1 MNFFNRLQ
9 GVFFSPQLTLKSVSD
24 RPVWVDAF
32 IVLLILVAIFSYI
45 VVPYAQKDQVQAMK
59 NNVQLQER
67 MGREAYERYL
77 ERMENPSP
85 AMKIGARFIFPILA
99 NLVGIFFPGLIILLI
114 GRMFSSEGNYKQVL
128 SVYLH
133 AGFVDKILGNAVRLP
148 LILIRKSVVQTT
160 TSLAFLFP
168 KMETTSLGFR
178 VLSQFDLFQ
187 LWLFGILAFGLSAV
201 FKINLRKALVIS
213 YGFWLLKSLLYVGA
227 SFLSPGM

>member
-1 MNFFNRLQ
+1 
-9 GVFFSPQLTLKSVSD
+9 
-24 RPVWVDAF
+24 
-32 IVLLILVAIFSYI
+32 
-45 VVPYAQKDQVQAMK
+45 
-59 NNVQLQER
+59 
-67 MGREAYERYL
+67 
-77 ERMENPSP
+77 
-85 AMKIGARFIFPILA
+85 
-99 NLVGIFFPGLIILLI
+99 
-114 GRMFSSEGNYKQVL
+114 MFSSEGNYRQVL

-133 AGFVDKILGNAVRLP
+133 AGFIDKILGNAVRLP

-213 YGFWLLKSLLYVGA
+213 YGFWFLKSLLYVGL

>member
-1 MNFFNRLQ
+1 MNFFDRLQ
-9 GVFFSPQLTLKSVSD
+9 GVFFSPQLTLKSVSE
-24 RPVWVDAF
+24 RAVWFDAF
-32 IVLLILVAIFSYI
+32 IVLLILLTIFSYF
-45 VVPYAQKDQVQAMK
+45 VVPYAQKDQVQAFK
-59 NNVQLQER
+59 NNVEFQER
-67 MGREAYERYL
+67 MGKERYERYM

-85 AMKIGARFIFPILA
+85 ALKISSRFIFPLLA
-99 NLVGIFFPGLIILLI
+99 NVAGMFFPGLIILVI
-114 GRMFSSEGNYKQVL
+114 GRMFSAEGNYKQVL

-148 LILIRKSVVQTT
+148 LILIRKSILQTT

-168 KMETTSLGFR
+168 KMETTSLGFK

-201 FKINLRKALVIS
+201 FDITPRKALVIS
-213 YGFWLLKSLLYVGA
+213 YGFWLLKSLLYVGL